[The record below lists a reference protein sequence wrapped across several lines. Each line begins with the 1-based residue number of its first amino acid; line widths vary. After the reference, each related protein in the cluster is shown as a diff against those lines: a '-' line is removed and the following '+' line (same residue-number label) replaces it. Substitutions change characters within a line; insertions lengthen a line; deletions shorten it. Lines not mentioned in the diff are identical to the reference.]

1 MKGPRQG
8 GNLVSVNAYQ
18 AYRQTQVS
26 TASQG
31 ELLIMLFDGAIR
43 FSKQAQEHMK
53 KGQIEEAGTKLI
65 RTQDIVNE
73 LILSLNLDMGEIAQN
88 LEQLYTYIYDL
99 LVQANIKKDPQSVE
113 EALSL
118 LTELKE
124 TWQQVVQQEG

>member
-1 MKGPRQG
+1 M
-8 GNLVSVNAYQ
+8 SVNAYQ

-43 FSKQAQEHMK
+43 FSKQAQAHMN
-53 KGQIEEAGTKLI
+53 KGQIEEAGIKLI
-65 RTQDIVNE
+65 RTQDIINE
-73 LILSLNLDMGEIAQN
+73 LILSLNLDMGEIAHN

-118 LTELKE
+118 LVELKE